1 MIGESICLGRDGIHF
16 DLFIK
21 VGRLIGTLSPANCRV
36 PSALQI
42 SPKRVPSRT
51 HAARHHISFQRRGP
65 PESPAVFIFLFKHV

>member
-21 VGRLIGTLSPANCRV
+21 VGRLIGTLSPA
-36 PSALQI
+36 SAGSHQPCKYLQKWM
-42 SPKRVPSRT
+42 PGKT

-65 PESPAVFIFLFKHV
+65 PESPAVFIFFFKHV